1 MNYTLIYELEYY
13 KILELLYSCHIKK
26 VGVDFQNCKDGI
38 WNLKAL
44 KYVELPRC
52 VIYAG
57 SGHPRMART

>member
-1 MNYTLIYELEYY
+1 
-13 KILELLYSCHIKK
+13 
-26 VGVDFQNCKDGI
+26 VDFRDCKDGI

-44 KYVELPRC
+44 NYVELPRC